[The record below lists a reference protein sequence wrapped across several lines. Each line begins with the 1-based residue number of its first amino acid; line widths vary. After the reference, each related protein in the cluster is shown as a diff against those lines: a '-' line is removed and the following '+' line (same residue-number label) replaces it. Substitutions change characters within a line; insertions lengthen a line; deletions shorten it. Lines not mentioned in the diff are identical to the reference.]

1 MVAAPSDATVICFDN
16 SLTIISDKTFFV
28 AVLFTNSDS
37 EIWILAPMD
46 FMVDSRN
53 DDVAIVVFHALFAV
67 FYEANSLLFMVEAI
81 PRDIIDAGEDL
92 VALLINQTMS
102 GTVLIADN
110 HFIWIMPGIDRGIY
124 GFETLFARWVNDLF
138 NRPAEFFIEDLDFHI
153 AVVAEGDIKE
163 LGLKQDFLLCQII
176 DAHGETIAR
185 CIRIFSV
192 KQDSVLPGFIR
203 EAFKGWFCEP
213 VTLAINDTPVTVF
226 PATIMDHEHIGA
238 IEEVLDF
245 IEDEGDNLV
254 TVLVDGTPE
263 LLFRPVTALIIL
275 VVPFRVD
282 SPFALCNDSNTIFKV
297 SSIDILGRNNLLTRF
312 IYKTPSTSCLSL
324 PCYINCFKS

>member
-110 HFIWIMPGIDRGIY
+110 HFIWIMPGIDRGIS
-124 GFETLFARWVNDLF
+124 A
-138 NRPAEFFIEDLDFHI
+138 
-153 AVVAEGDIKE
+153 
-163 LGLKQDFLLCQII
+163 
-176 DAHGETIAR
+176 
-185 CIRIFSV
+185 
-192 KQDSVLPGFIR
+192 
-203 EAFKGWFCEP
+203 
-213 VTLAINDTPVTVF
+213 
-226 PATIMDHEHIGA
+226 
-238 IEEVLDF
+238 
-245 IEDEGDNLV
+245 
-254 TVLVDGTPE
+254 
-263 LLFRPVTALIIL
+263 
-275 VVPFRVD
+275 
-282 SPFALCNDSNTIFKV
+282 
-297 SSIDILGRNNLLTRF
+297 
-312 IYKTPSTSCLSL
+312 SL
-324 PCYINCFKS
+324 PWKL

>member
-102 GTVLIADN
+102 GAILIAYN
-110 HFIWIMPGIDRGIY
+110 HFIQIMPGIDRGIY

-138 NRPAEFFIEDLDFHI
+138 NRPAEFFIEDLDSHI
-153 AVVAEGDIKE
+153 LSRKAIHIDGKAE
-163 LGLKQDFLLCQII
+163 C
-176 DAHGETIAR
+176 
-185 CIRIFSV
+185 CIF
-192 KQDSVLPGFIR
+192 
-203 EAFKGWFCEP
+203 
-213 VTLAINDTPVTVF
+213 
-226 PATIMDHEHIGA
+226 
-238 IEEVLDF
+238 
-245 IEDEGDNLV
+245 
-254 TVLVDGTPE
+254 
-263 LLFRPVTALIIL
+263 
-275 VVPFRVD
+275 
-282 SPFALCNDSNTIFKV
+282 
-297 SSIDILGRNNLLTRF
+297 
-312 IYKTPSTSCLSL
+312 
-324 PCYINCFKS
+324 